1 MYKVLICRS
10 RYFDK
15 STSKL
20 YYWPNSTDS
29 SSEIVAPLLDSIVS
43 IDGASEVTFSGFEF
57 TETRATY
64 LEQYEVPSGGDWS
77 IHRGAAFFVQDSS
90 MINISNCVFNQI
102 GGNAVLLSNDVTDTT
117 ITHSEFVL
125 IGDSAIATLGK
136 TDLIFGTAPTFP
148 NRIHITNNHIHE
160 VGVYGKQTSCYF
172 QALAANVT
180 LRNNLCYNGP
190 RAGINWNDG
199 FAGNNLIEGNLVSNW

>member
-1 MYKVLICRS
+1 
-10 RYFDK
+10 
-15 STSKL
+15 
-20 YYWPNSTDS
+20 
-29 SSEIVAPLLDSIVS
+29 
-43 IDGASEVTFSGFEF
+43 
-57 TETRATY
+57 
-64 LEQYEVPSGGDWS
+64 
-77 IHRGAAFFVQDSS
+77 
-90 MINISNCVFNQI
+90 MINISDCVFNQT

-125 IGDSAIATLGK
+125 IGDSAIATLGT
-136 TDLIFGTAPTFP
+136 TDLIFGTASTFP

-190 RAGINWNDG
+190 RAGINWWVRARPLRVLSCVALRLRCG
-199 FAGNNLIEGNLVSNW
+199 CGGSLGLSLC